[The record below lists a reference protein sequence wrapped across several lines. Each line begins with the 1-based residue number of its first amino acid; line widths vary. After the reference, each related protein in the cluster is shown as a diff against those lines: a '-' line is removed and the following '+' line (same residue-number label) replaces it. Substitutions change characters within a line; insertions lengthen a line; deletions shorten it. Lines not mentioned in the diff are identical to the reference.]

1 MGWLANCS
9 EAERAAVLAKL
20 AGRAYLSAKELA
32 DAQNTIKMKRKEAQL
47 VKVGDSE
54 AWVFFTKDD
63 GIIVACRGTEPTKF
77 ADIAADLKTV
87 PIRHERAGRVHQGF
101 KEYTDLVYPGIL
113 EVVQKARTAKEKKA
127 GNYPNVY
134 VVGHSLGGAMAVL
147 VAEQLTSDGI
157 PVKELRT
164 YGQPR
169 VGNRQFRQHLE
180 GCDIGAYIRY
190 VNNNDIVPRVPPAL
204 FTFVHGGKLNYINH
218 KGNIRPLTLWQR
230 IKDGFRGMWSAIKK
244 LQFFDFVRDHG
255 MPNYIKYT
263 AYIEKNDK

>member
-9 EAERAAVLAKL
+9 EAERASILAKL

-180 GCDIGAYIRY
+180 GCDIGACFRY
-190 VNNNDIVPRVPPAL
+190 VNNNYIVSRLPPAL

-218 KGNIRPLTLWQR
+218 KGNIRRLTLWQR
-230 IKDGFRGMWSAIKK
+230 IKDGFRGIWSAVKK

-263 AYIEKNDK
+263 AHIEKNDK